1 MNTKQATRM
10 SNFQK
15 VVAFNQTFRVPTS
28 TRVQHDIW
36 TKNPKLVQLR
46 MALIRAEMKEL
57 EEAVATHDMV
67 ETVDALADILYVVY
81 GMGASLGINLDK
93 AFDIVHQSNMSKVC
107 KNEEDAQETVR
118 RYEEDPRYDS
128 PVYEQVDNNL
138 FLVKNQS
145 TGKVLK
151 NYKYMPANFESLF

>member
-1 MNTKQATRM
+1 MQRIQSLVM

-15 VVAFNQTFRVPTS
+15 VVLFNQTFRVPVH
-28 TRVQHDIW
+28 TRIQHDIW
-36 TKNPKLVQLR
+36 TRNPNLVKLR
-46 MALIRAEMKEL
+46 MALIREEMKEL
-57 EEAVATHDMV
+57 EEAVANRDMT

-93 AFDIVHQSNMSKVC
+93 AFDVVHRSNMSKVC
-107 KNEEDAQETVR
+107 TTEEDAKETVR
-118 RYEEDPRYDS
+118 RYQDDPRYDS
-128 PVYEQVDNNL
+128 PTYEQIATDL

-151 NYKYMPANFESLF
+151 NYKYKPANFESLM

>member
-1 MNTKQATRM
+1 
-10 SNFQK
+10 
-15 VVAFNQTFRVPTS
+15 
-28 TRVQHDIW
+28 
-36 TKNPKLVQLR
+36 
-46 MALIRAEMKEL
+46 MALIREEMKEL

-118 RYEEDPRYDS
+118 RYQEDPRYDS
-128 PVYEQVDNNL
+128 PVYEQVDNNQ
-138 FLVKNQS
+138 FLVKNRS

-151 NYKYMPANFESLF
+151 NYKYTPPNFESLL

>member
-1 MNTKQATRM
+1 MHHKQSFIM

-15 VVAFNQTFRVPTS
+15 VVLFNRTFRVPTS
-28 TRVQHDIW
+28 TSIQHDIW
-36 TKNPKLVQLR
+36 TKNPKLVKLR
-46 MALIRAEMKEL
+46 MALIREEMKEL
-57 EEAVATHDMV
+57 EEAVANHDMT

-93 AFDIVHQSNMSKVC
+93 AFNVVHRSNMSKVC
-107 KNEEDAQETVR
+107 TTEEDAKETVR
-118 RYEEDPRYDS
+118 RYQDDPRYDS
-128 PVYEQVDNNL
+128 PTYEKVGHNR

-151 NYKYMPANFESLF
+151 NYKYKPANFESLM